1 MLLLTIPNESA
12 KINSKDNQNIIIKVG
27 KCNMNIKK
35 RKAMMAFGAFA
46 ILFTGYPHVWSI
58 YQPYVMKAAGWSTG
72 QASICFYLPTMF
84 FVLGNILGG
93 RLQDKKGPAPAMFI
107 GGGILT
113 AGVLVSRY
121 MLLPSPIY
129 MYLTF
134 GVMQGIGSGMI
145 YAPILSTAQK
155 WFPGRTGF
163 ASGVVITA
171 NGLCGLIMAPVSK
184 SLLEAGGPQ
193 LAFLTVGVLIGI
205 SWIMGTM
212 FIKNPDEITRQDTSV
227 SYGEQRQYTS
237 AEMIK
242 TKKFYYLLCTMMCG
256 LMAYY
261 LTSPLSQTLQ
271 IDRGVSAAL
280 AVGSVMAGSILNAG
294 MRLVLP
300 SLSDKIGRIQCI
312 KGVILLSMTA
322 MALLV
327 TGQELLTTLAVIL
340 IYGCFGG
347 IMGSFPSLSSS
358 IFGLKH
364 SGQNYGIIM
373 FGIVVVTALS
383 PCITNFIAARQYPVN
398 MTFFIGFA
406 FSAAAFVFLT
416 RLEKEIKNE
425 EQEPGK
431 QKLEPQIKLQL
442 K

>member
-1 MLLLTIPNESA
+1 
-12 KINSKDNQNIIIKVG
+12 
-27 KCNMNIKK
+27 
-35 RKAMMAFGAFA
+35 MMVFGAFA

-113 AGVLVSRY
+113 AGVLISRY
-121 MLLPSPIY
+121 MLLPSPIW

-171 NGLCGLIMAPVSK
+171 NGICGLLMAPISK
-184 SLLEAGGPQ
+184 TLLEAGGPQ
-193 LAFLTVGVLIGI
+193 LAFLTVGLLIGV
-205 SWIMGTM
+205 SWILGTM
-212 FIKNPDEITRQDTSV
+212 FIRKPEETAEEKMPV
-227 SYGEQRQYTS
+227 FYGETHQYTS
-237 AEMIK
+237 AEMVE
-242 TKKFYYLLCTMMCG
+242 TRKFYYLLCTMMCG

-271 IDRGVSAAL
+271 TDRGVSAAL

-312 KGVILLSMTA
+312 KGVILLSMAA
-322 MALLV
+322 MVFLI
-327 TGQELLTTLAVIL
+327 TGQKILTTLAVIL

-347 IMGSFPSLSSS
+347 IMGSFPSLASS

-364 SGQNYGIIM
+364 SGQNYGIVM

-383 PCITNFIAARQYPVN
+383 PCITNFIAAGQYPVN
-398 MTFFIGFA
+398 MTFFIGFV
-406 FSAAAFVFLT
+406 FSAAAFLFLT
-416 RLEKEIKNE
+416 KLEKEIKNE
-425 EQEPGK
+425 KQEEQK
-431 QKLEPQIKLQL
+431 QELKPQIKLQL

>member
-1 MLLLTIPNESA
+1 
-12 KINSKDNQNIIIKVG
+12 
-27 KCNMNIKK
+27 MNRK
-35 RKAMMAFGAFA
+35 RRNAMMVFGAFA

-113 AGVLVSRY
+113 AGVLISRY
-121 MLLPSPIY
+121 MLFPSPIW

-171 NGLCGLIMAPVSK
+171 NGICGLLMAPISK
-184 SLLEAGGPQ
+184 TLLEAGGPQ
-193 LAFLTVGVLIGI
+193 LAFLTVGLLIGV
-205 SWIMGTM
+205 SWILGTM
-212 FIKNPDEITRQDTSV
+212 FIRKPEETAEEKMPV
-227 SYGEQRQYTS
+227 FYGETHQYTS
-237 AEMIK
+237 AEMVK
-242 TKKFYYLLCTMMCG
+242 TRKFYYLLCTMMCG

-271 IDRGVSAAL
+271 TDRGVSAAL

-312 KGVILLSMTA
+312 KGVILLSMAA
-322 MALLV
+322 MVFLI
-327 TGQELLTTLAVIL
+327 TGQKILTTLAVIL

-347 IMGSFPSLSSS
+347 IMGSFPSLASS

-364 SGQNYGIIM
+364 SGQNYGIVM

-383 PCITNFIAARQYPVN
+383 PCITNFIAAGQYPVN
-398 MTFFIGFA
+398 MTFFIGFV
-406 FSAAAFVFLT
+406 FSAAAFLFLT
-416 RLEKEIKNE
+416 KLEKEIKNE
-425 EQEPGK
+425 KQEEQK
-431 QKLEPQIKLQL
+431 QELKPQIKLQL

>member
-1 MLLLTIPNESA
+1 
-12 KINSKDNQNIIIKVG
+12 
-27 KCNMNIKK
+27 MNRK
-35 RKAMMAFGAFA
+35 RRNAMMVFGAFA

-93 RLQDKKGPAPAMFI
+93 RLQDKKGPVPAMFI

-113 AGVLVSRY
+113 AGVLISRY
-121 MLLPSPIY
+121 MLLPSPIW

-171 NGLCGLIMAPVSK
+171 NGICGLLMAPISK
-184 SLLEAGGPQ
+184 TLLEAGGPQ
-193 LAFLTVGVLIGI
+193 LAFLTVGLLIGV
-205 SWIMGTM
+205 SWILGTM
-212 FIKNPDEITRQDTSV
+212 FIRKPEETAEEKMPV
-227 SYGEQRQYTS
+227 FYGETHQYTS
-237 AEMIK
+237 AEMVK
-242 TKKFYYLLCTMMCG
+242 TRKFYYLLCTMMCG

-271 IDRGVSAAL
+271 MDRGVSAAL

-300 SLSDKIGRIQCI
+300 SLSDKIGMIQCI
-312 KGVILLSMTA
+312 KGVILLSMAA
-322 MALLV
+322 MVFLI
-327 TGQELLTTLAVIL
+327 TGQKILRTLAVIL

-347 IMGSFPSLSSS
+347 IMGSFPSLASS

-364 SGQNYGIIM
+364 SGQNYGIVM

-383 PCITNFIAARQYPVN
+383 PCITNFIAAGQYPVN
-398 MTFFIGFA
+398 MTFFIGFV
-406 FSAAAFVFLT
+406 FSAAAFLFLT
-416 RLEKEIKNE
+416 KLEKEIKNE
-425 EQEPGK
+425 KQEEQK
-431 QKLEPQIKLQL
+431 QELKPQIKLQL

>member
-1 MLLLTIPNESA
+1 
-12 KINSKDNQNIIIKVG
+12 
-27 KCNMNIKK
+27 MNRK
-35 RKAMMAFGAFA
+35 RRNAMMVFGAFA

-113 AGVLVSRY
+113 AGVLISRY
-121 MLLPSPIY
+121 MLLPSPIW

-171 NGLCGLIMAPVSK
+171 NGICGLLMAPISK
-184 SLLEAGGPQ
+184 TLLEAGGPQ
-193 LAFLTVGVLIGI
+193 LAFLTVGLLIGV
-205 SWIMGTM
+205 SWILGTM
-212 FIKNPDEITRQDTSV
+212 FIRKPEETAEEKMPV
-227 SYGEQRQYTS
+227 FYGETHQYTS
-237 AEMIK
+237 VEMVK
-242 TKKFYYLLCTMMCG
+242 TRKFYYLLCTMMCG

-271 IDRGVSAAL
+271 TDRGVSAAL

-312 KGVILLSMTA
+312 KGVILLSMAA
-322 MALLV
+322 MVFLI
-327 TGQELLTTLAVIL
+327 TGQKILTTLAVIL

-347 IMGSFPSLSSS
+347 IMGSFPSLASS

-364 SGQNYGIIM
+364 SGQNYGIVM

-383 PCITNFIAARQYPVN
+383 PCITNFIAAGQYPVN
-398 MTFFIGFA
+398 MTFFIGFV
-406 FSAAAFVFLT
+406 FSAAAFLFLT
-416 RLEKEIKNE
+416 KLEKEIKNE
-425 EQEPGK
+425 KQEEQK
-431 QKLEPQIKLQL
+431 QKLKPQIKLQL